1 MPISPICL
9 SLPWSTLTS
18 RHLIKP
24 YGSCHSCFL
33 WRVIRTYLLSVY
45 PRRSPLLTYSCC
57 IWSQLFL
64 NEYSGYCFLPF
75 LSTSFIQTYHTLQ
88 DSRQRSSLSRCPI
101 FPLLVAAS
109 VPNNESTRR
118 LLNLL
123 LQDRAVLNRQS
134 GESQWTT
141 YHVWSMGTGEGART
155 SEHLYLKTTLQAR

>member
-1 MPISPICL
+1 MPISPIGL

-18 RHLIKP
+18 HHLIKP

-33 WRVIRTYLLSVY
+33 WRVVRTYLLSAH

-57 IWSQLFL
+57 IRSQLFL
-64 NEYSGYCFLPF
+64 SEYSGNCFLPF

-109 VPNNESTRR
+109 VPRT
-118 LLNLL
+118 
-123 LQDRAVLNRQS
+123 
-134 GESQWTT
+134 QWEHQETARSPSPRSCSPQQT
-141 YHVWSMGTGEGART
+141 IRWISMNYHVWSMGTGEGART